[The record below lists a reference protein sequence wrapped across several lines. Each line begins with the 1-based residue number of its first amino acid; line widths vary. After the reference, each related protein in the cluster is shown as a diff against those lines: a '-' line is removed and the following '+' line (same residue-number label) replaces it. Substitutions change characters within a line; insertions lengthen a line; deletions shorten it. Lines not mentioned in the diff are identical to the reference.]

1 MSVLFPKIPA
11 LLHGGDYN
19 PDQWLDRPDIL
30 EEDIKM
36 MKKAGVNTATVGVF
50 SWSALEPQEGN
61 FQFGWL
67 HDIMDKLYENG
78 IYTVLAT
85 PTGARPAWMDEKY
98 PSVLRVEK
106 DGRRN
111 HHSGRH
117 NHCMSSLEYRALVEK
132 MDTKL
137 AQEFGNHPGLILWH
151 ISNELGGECYC
162 DSCKKRFQ
170 EYLREKYHNNI
181 EELNKQWWTSFWSRR
196 FDSFEQIEPP
206 YDNGEHSILGLN
218 LDWKRF
224 NSWNMKDYLAFE
236 RRILKKYTPQVPA
249 TANFM
254 KLFEQLD
261 YVDLAKEIDII
272 SWDGYPSWNNDY
284 ETPVD
289 TAAELSF
296 DHAVMRSLK
305 KDKPFMLME
314 STPSLVNWHSVNKLK
329 RPGILRASSIQTIGC
344 GSDTVQ
350 YFQWRKG
357 RGAAEQFH
365 GAVVD
370 HLGRDD
376 TRVFKEVSEVGELLK
391 KLAPVTGS
399 RVASKAAVLFDWSNR
414 WAIKD
419 MQGMAHDTKNY
430 EKEVRKFYNIHL
442 KKGINADIV
451 FPLEDLSS
459 YSLVVLP
466 MYYAVSKEAGAWL
479 KEYVKNGGTVV
490 ATYLTAYVNENTLAY
505 LGGFPGAGLGEVFGL
520 YAEELDTLYPTDSNA
535 VLMKDGNK
543 AIVKDYCELIKL
555 TGAEVLGTY
564 ESDFYAGMPAVTV
577 HSYGNGKAYY
587 IGTRMEEEDLIK
599 FFTQIWSEC
608 GIKEKELP
616 EGVEYLTRT
625 AEDGSTFD
633 FYVNYNAMPVTVQLS
648 KDGTNLLNGE
658 AVSGKVEILP
668 FNAVVVK

>member
-1 MSVLFPKIPA
+1 MSVLFPKIPV

-236 RRILKKYTPQVPA
+236 RRVLKKYTPQVPA

-625 AEDGSTFD
+625 AEDGSIFD

>member
-1 MSVLFPKIPA
+1 MSVLFPKIPV

-137 AQEFGNHPGLILWH
+137 AQEFGSHPGLILWH

-236 RRILKKYTPQVPA
+236 RRILKKYTPQIPA

-284 ETPVD
+284 ETPAD
-289 TAAELSF
+289 TASELSF

-599 FFTQIWSEC
+599 FFTPIWSEC

>member
-1 MSVLFPKIPA
+1 MSVLFPKIPV

-236 RRILKKYTPQVPA
+236 RRVLKKYTPQVPA

-289 TAAELSF
+289 TASELSF

-419 MQGMAHDTKNY
+419 MQGMAHDTKKY

>member
-137 AQEFGNHPGLILWH
+137 AQEFGSHPGLILWH

-284 ETPVD
+284 ETPAD

-419 MQGMAHDTKNY
+419 MQGMAHDTKKY

-543 AIVKDYCELIKL
+543 ALVKDYCELIKL

>member
-1 MSVLFPKIPA
+1 MSVLFPKIPV

-284 ETPVD
+284 ETPAD
-289 TAAELSF
+289 TASELSF

-419 MQGMAHDTKNY
+419 MQGMAHDTKKY

-520 YAEELDTLYPTDSNA
+520 YAEELDTVYPTDSNA

-599 FFTQIWSEC
+599 FFTPIWSEC

>member
-117 NHCMSSLEYRALVEK
+117 NHCMSSLEYRSLVEK

-151 ISNELGGECYC
+151 ISNEFGGECYC
-162 DSCKKRFQ
+162 ENCKKRFQ

-181 EELNKQWWTSFWSRR
+181 EELNKQWWTAFWSRR

-284 ETPVD
+284 ETPAD

-296 DHAVMRSLK
+296 DHTVMRSLK

-314 STPSLVNWHSVNKLK
+314 STPSLVNWHSFNKLK
-329 RPGILRASSIQTIGC
+329 RPGILCASSIQTIGC

-376 TRVFKEVSEVGELLK
+376 TRVFKEVSEVGEILK

-399 RVASKAAVLFDWSNR
+399 KVTSKVAVLFDWSNR

-419 MQGMAHDTKNY
+419 MQGMARDTKKY

-466 MYYAVSKEAGAWL
+466 MYYAVSKEAGEWL

-520 YAEELDTLYPTDSNA
+520 YAEELDTLYPTDSNS

-543 AIVKDYCELIKL
+543 ALVKDYCELIKL

-577 HSYGNGKAYY
+577 HSYGKGKAYY
-587 IGTRMEEEDLIK
+587 IGTRMEEADLIQ
-599 FFTQIWSEC
+599 FFTPIWSEC

-616 EGVEYLTRT
+616 EGVEYLTRI

-633 FYVNYNAMPVTVQLS
+633 FYVNYNAAPATVQLA

-668 FNAVVVK
+668 FNAIVVK

>member
-117 NHCMSSLEYRALVEK
+117 NHCMSSLEYRSLVEK

-137 AQEFGNHPGLILWH
+137 AQKFGNHPGLILWH
-151 ISNELGGECYC
+151 ISNEFGGECYC
-162 DSCKKRFQ
+162 ENCKRRFQ

-284 ETPVD
+284 ETPAD

-296 DHAVMRSLK
+296 DHTVMRSLK

-314 STPSLVNWHSVNKLK
+314 STPSLVNWHSFNKLK

-370 HLGRDD
+370 HLGRND
-376 TRVFKEVSEVGELLK
+376 TRVFKEVSEVGEILK

-399 RVASKAAVLFDWSNR
+399 KVMSKAAVLFDWSNR

-419 MQGMAHDTKNY
+419 MQGMARDTKKY

-466 MYYAVSKEAGAWL
+466 MYYAVSKEAGEWL

-520 YAEELDTLYPTDSNA
+520 YAEELDTLYPTDSNS

-543 AIVKDYCELIKL
+543 ALVKDYCELIKL

-564 ESDFYAGMPAVTV
+564 DSDFYAGMPAVTV
-577 HSYGNGKAYY
+577 HSYGKGKAYY
-587 IGTRMEEEDLIK
+587 IGTRMEEADLIK
-599 FFTQIWSEC
+599 FFTPIWSEC

-616 EGVEYLTRT
+616 DGVEYLTRT

-633 FYVNYNAMPVTVQLS
+633 FYVNYNATPATVQLA

>member
-117 NHCMSSLEYRALVEK
+117 NHCMSSLEYRSLVEK

-151 ISNELGGECYC
+151 ISNEFGGECYC
-162 DSCKKRFQ
+162 ENCKKRFQ

-284 ETPVD
+284 ETPAD

-296 DHAVMRSLK
+296 DHTVMRSLK

-314 STPSLVNWHSVNKLK
+314 STPSLVNWHSFNKLK

-376 TRVFKEVSEVGELLK
+376 TRVFKEVSEVGEILK

-399 RVASKAAVLFDWSNR
+399 KVTSKAAVLFDWSNR

-419 MQGMAHDTKNY
+419 MQGMARDTKNY

-466 MYYAVSKEAGAWL
+466 MYYAVSKEAGEWL

-520 YAEELDTLYPTDSNA
+520 YAEELDTLYPTDSNS
-535 VLMKDGNK
+535 VLMKDGHK
-543 AIVKDYCELIKL
+543 ALVQDYCELIKL

-577 HSYGNGKAYY
+577 HSYGKGKAYY
-587 IGTRMEEEDLIK
+587 IGTRMEETDLIK
-599 FFTQIWSEC
+599 FFTPIWSEC

-633 FYVNYNAMPVTVQLS
+633 FYVNYNATPATVQLA
-648 KDGTNLLNGE
+648 KNGTNLLNGE

>member
-1 MSVLFPKIPA
+1 MSVLFPKIPV

-137 AQEFGNHPGLILWH
+137 AQEFGSHPGLILWH

-224 NSWNMKDYLAFE
+224 NSWNIKDYLAFE
-236 RRILKKYTPQVPA
+236 RRILKKYTPQIPA

-284 ETPVD
+284 ETPAD
-289 TAAELSF
+289 TASELSF

-376 TRVFKEVSEVGELLK
+376 TRVFKEVSEVGELLN

-419 MQGMAHDTKNY
+419 MQGMAHDTKKY

-599 FFTQIWSEC
+599 FFTPIWSEC

-633 FYVNYNAMPVTVQLS
+633 FYVNYNATPATVQLS

>member
-117 NHCMSSLEYRALVEK
+117 NHCMGSLEYRALVEK

-137 AQEFGNHPGLILWH
+137 AQEFGSHPGLILWH

-284 ETPVD
+284 ETPAD

-419 MQGMAHDTKNY
+419 MQGMAHDTKKY

-599 FFTQIWSEC
+599 FFTPIWSEC

-633 FYVNYNAMPVTVQLS
+633 FYVNYNAVPATVQLS

>member
-137 AQEFGNHPGLILWH
+137 AQEFGSHPGLILWH

-284 ETPVD
+284 ETPAD

>member
-1 MSVLFPKIPA
+1 MSVLFPKIPV

-137 AQEFGNHPGLILWH
+137 AQEFGSHPGLILWH

-284 ETPVD
+284 ETPAD

-350 YFQWRKG
+350 YFQRRKG

>member
-419 MQGMAHDTKNY
+419 MQGMAHDTKKY

>member
-1 MSVLFPKIPA
+1 MSVLFPKIPV

-137 AQEFGNHPGLILWH
+137 AQEFGSHPGLILWH

-162 DSCKKRFQ
+162 DMCKKPFQ
-170 EYLREKYHNNI
+170 EYLREKYLTNI

-284 ETPVD
+284 ETPAD

-520 YAEELDTLYPTDSNA
+520 YAEELYTLYPTDSNA

>member
-137 AQEFGNHPGLILWH
+137 AQEFGSHPGLILWH

-284 ETPVD
+284 ETPAD

-587 IGTRMEEEDLIK
+587 IGARMEEEDLIK
-599 FFTQIWSEC
+599 FFTPIWSEC

>member
-1 MSVLFPKIPA
+1 MSVLFPKIPV

-137 AQEFGNHPGLILWH
+137 AQEFGSHPGLILWH

-181 EELNKQWWTSFWSRR
+181 EELNKQWWTSFWSRS

>member
-284 ETPVD
+284 ETPAD

-376 TRVFKEVSEVGELLK
+376 TRVFKEVSEVGGLLK

-419 MQGMAHDTKNY
+419 MQGMAHDTKKY

>member
-1 MSVLFPKIPA
+1 MSVLFPKIPV

-284 ETPVD
+284 ETPAD
-289 TAAELSF
+289 TASELSF

-599 FFTQIWSEC
+599 FFTPIWSEC

-648 KDGTNLLNGE
+648 KDGTNLLNSE

>member
-1 MSVLFPKIPA
+1 MSVLFPKIPV

-181 EELNKQWWTSFWSRR
+181 EELNKQWWTSFWSRS

-599 FFTQIWSEC
+599 FFTPIWSEC

>member
-1 MSVLFPKIPA
+1 MSVLFPKIPV

-117 NHCMSSLEYRALVEK
+117 NHCMSSLEYRSLVEK
-132 MDTKL
+132 MDTEL
-137 AQEFGNHPGLILWH
+137 AQEFGSHPGLILWH

-284 ETPVD
+284 ETPAD

-296 DHAVMRSLK
+296 DHTVMRSLK

-419 MQGMAHDTKNY
+419 MQGMAHDTKKY

>member
-1 MSVLFPKIPA
+1 MSVLFPKIPV

-137 AQEFGNHPGLILWH
+137 AQEFGSHPGLILWH

-284 ETPVD
+284 EMPAD

>member
-1 MSVLFPKIPA
+1 MSVLFPKIPV

-137 AQEFGNHPGLILWH
+137 AQEFGSHPGLILWH

-170 EYLREKYHNNI
+170 EYLREKYYNNI

-284 ETPVD
+284 ETPAD

>member
-1 MSVLFPKIPA
+1 MSVLFPKIPV

-137 AQEFGNHPGLILWH
+137 AQEFGSHPGLILWH

-196 FDSFEQIEPP
+196 FESFEQIEPP

-284 ETPVD
+284 ETPAD

-564 ESDFYAGMPAVTV
+564 ESDFYAGMSAVTV

>member
-1 MSVLFPKIPA
+1 MSVLFPKIPV

-284 ETPVD
+284 ETPAD

-376 TRVFKEVSEVGELLK
+376 TRVFKEVSEVGGLLK

-419 MQGMAHDTKNY
+419 MQGMAHDTKKY

-543 AIVKDYCELIKL
+543 ALVKDYCELIKL

>member
-1 MSVLFPKIPA
+1 MSVLFPKIPV

-284 ETPVD
+284 ETPAD

-520 YAEELDTLYPTDSNA
+520 YAEELDTLYPTDSNV

-625 AEDGSTFD
+625 AEDGSIFD

>member
-1 MSVLFPKIPA
+1 MSVLFPKIPV

-137 AQEFGNHPGLILWH
+137 AQEFGSHPGLILWH

-181 EELNKQWWTSFWSRR
+181 EELNKQWWTTFWSRR

-284 ETPVD
+284 ETPAD

>member
-1 MSVLFPKIPA
+1 MSVLFPKIPV

-137 AQEFGNHPGLILWH
+137 AQEFGSHPGLILWH

-284 ETPVD
+284 ETPAD

-466 MYYAVSKEAGAWL
+466 MYYAVSKKAGAWL

>member
-1 MSVLFPKIPA
+1 MSVLFPKIPV

-284 ETPVD
+284 ETPAD
-289 TAAELSF
+289 TASELSF

-599 FFTQIWSEC
+599 FFTPIWSEC

-633 FYVNYNAMPVTVQLS
+633 FYVNYNAMPAIVQLS

-668 FNAVVVK
+668 FNAIVVK

>member
-1 MSVLFPKIPA
+1 MSVLFPKIPV

-137 AQEFGNHPGLILWH
+137 AQEFGSHPGLILWH

-284 ETPVD
+284 EMPAD

-599 FFTQIWSEC
+599 FFTPIWSEC

>member
-1 MSVLFPKIPA
+1 MSVLFPKIPV

-137 AQEFGNHPGLILWH
+137 AQEFGSHPGLILWH

-284 ETPVD
+284 ETPAD

-599 FFTQIWSEC
+599 FFTPIWSEC

-648 KDGTNLLNGE
+648 KDGTNILNGE

>member
-1 MSVLFPKIPA
+1 
-11 LLHGGDYN
+11 
-19 PDQWLDRPDIL
+19 
-30 EEDIKM
+30 
-36 MKKAGVNTATVGVF
+36 
-50 SWSALEPQEGN
+50 
-61 FQFGWL
+61 
-67 HDIMDKLYENG
+67 
-78 IYTVLAT
+78 
-85 PTGARPAWMDEKY
+85 
-98 PSVLRVEK
+98 
-106 DGRRN
+106 
-111 HHSGRH
+111 
-117 NHCMSSLEYRALVEK
+117 
-132 MDTKL
+132 
-137 AQEFGNHPGLILWH
+137 
-151 ISNELGGECYC
+151 
-162 DSCKKRFQ
+162 
-170 EYLREKYHNNI
+170 
-181 EELNKQWWTSFWSRR
+181 
-196 FDSFEQIEPP
+196 
-206 YDNGEHSILGLN
+206 
-218 LDWKRF
+218 
-224 NSWNMKDYLAFE
+224 MKDYLAFE

-284 ETPVD
+284 ETPAD

>member
-1 MSVLFPKIPA
+1 MSVLFPKIPV

-137 AQEFGNHPGLILWH
+137 AQEFGSHPGLILWH

-181 EELNKQWWTSFWSRR
+181 EELNKHWWTSFWSRR

-284 ETPVD
+284 ETPAD

>member
-466 MYYAVSKEAGAWL
+466 MYYAVSKKAGAWL

>member
-284 ETPVD
+284 ETPAD
-289 TAAELSF
+289 TASELSF

-543 AIVKDYCELIKL
+543 ALVKDYCELIKL

-599 FFTQIWSEC
+599 FFTPIWSEC

>member
-117 NHCMSSLEYRALVEK
+117 NHCMSSLEYRSLVEK

-151 ISNELGGECYC
+151 ISNEFGGECYC
-162 DSCKKRFQ
+162 ENCKKRFQ

-284 ETPVD
+284 ETPAD

-419 MQGMAHDTKNY
+419 MQGMAHDTKKY

>member
-1 MSVLFPKIPA
+1 MSVLFPKIPV

-50 SWSALEPQEGN
+50 SWSAIEPQEGN

-117 NHCMSSLEYRALVEK
+117 NHCMSSLEYRTLVEK

-236 RRILKKYTPQVPA
+236 RRVLKKYTPQVPA

>member
-1 MSVLFPKIPA
+1 MSVLFPKIPV

-132 MDTKL
+132 MDTRL

-284 ETPVD
+284 ETPAD

>member
-1 MSVLFPKIPA
+1 MSVLFPKIPV

-117 NHCMSSLEYRALVEK
+117 NHCMSSLEYRSLVEK

-151 ISNELGGECYC
+151 ISNEFGGECYC
-162 DSCKKRFQ
+162 ENCKKRFQ

-261 YVDLAKEIDII
+261 YVDLAKELDII

-284 ETPVD
+284 ETPAD

-296 DHAVMRSLK
+296 DHTVMRSLK

-376 TRVFKEVSEVGELLK
+376 TRVFKEVSEVGEILK

-399 RVASKAAVLFDWSNR
+399 KVTSKAAVLFDWSNR

-419 MQGMAHDTKNY
+419 MQGMARDTKKY

-466 MYYAVSKEAGAWL
+466 MYYAVSKEAGEWL

>member
-1 MSVLFPKIPA
+1 MSVLFPKIPV

-132 MDTKL
+132 MDTRL
-137 AQEFGNHPGLILWH
+137 AQEFGSHPGLILWH

-284 ETPVD
+284 ETPAD

-419 MQGMAHDTKNY
+419 MQGMAHDTKKY
-430 EKEVRKFYNIHL
+430 EKEVRKFYNIYL